1 MTAADRFKRNM
12 GSALAMATGGNA
24 PTARQEVAL
33 SSIRPGEA
41 QPRTYFDESALERL
55 AADIRQNGILQ
66 PLLVRPAGAGYEL
79 VDGERRW
86 RAAQRAG
93 LSVVPVYVRT
103 LTLEQARLA
112 ALSTALNRE
121 GLTPIEH
128 ATAKLS
134 LAALALGMDDLD
146 AVKLELGRLS
156 RPTADPARREQVDA
170 VFGTLDGENL
180 SSFVKNSL
188 PLLSYP
194 PELQQAMRDGLDKS
208 KAKTI
213 KNAPEAL
220 QSELLDMALGG
231 ASKRELTELV
241 KAAKP
246 TATRS
251 QVEQVAKTLSSR
263 KWRDSLTPEQAEAL
277 AAWLASAPRFVA
289 CLET

>member
-1 MTAADRFKRNM
+1 MTRPDRLQRSM
-12 GSALAMATGGNA
+12 ASALAMATGNA
-24 PTARQEVAL
+24 GILAPRPLPL

-41 QPRTYFDESALERL
+41 QPRTYFDEAALERL
-55 AADIRQNGILQ
+55 AADIRQHGILQ

-93 LSVVPVYVRT
+93 LTEAPALVRT

-134 LAALALGMDDLD
+134 LAALALGVDDLD

-170 VFGTLDGENL
+170 VFATLDGENL
-180 SSFVKNSL
+180 KSFVKTSL

-194 PELQQAMRDGLDKS
+194 TELQEAMRGGLEKT
-208 KAKTI
+208 KARLI
-213 KNAPEAL
+213 KNAPEDVRPR
-220 QSELLDMALGG
+220 LLDMAIGG
-231 ASKRELTELV
+231 ASRAELTEV
-241 KAAKP
+241 IRAAQSHAQPSQAQQIGKLLLSTRVDKLKP
-246 TATRS
+246 D
-251 QVEQVAKTLSSR
+251 E
-263 KWRDSLTPEQAEAL
+263 AEAL
-277 AAWLASAPRFVA
+277 ATWLASAPRFVA
-289 CLET
+289 SAEP

>member
-1 MTAADRFKRNM
+1 MTRPDRLQRSM
-12 GSALAMATGGNA
+12 ASALAMATGNA
-24 PTARQEVAL
+24 GILAPRPLPL

-41 QPRTYFDESALERL
+41 QPRTYFDEAALERL
-55 AADIRQNGILQ
+55 AADIRQHGILQ

-93 LSVVPVYVRT
+93 LTEAPALVRT

-134 LAALALGMDDLD
+134 LAALALGVDDLD

-170 VFGTLDGENL
+170 VFATLDGENL
-180 SSFVKNSL
+180 KSFVKTSL

-194 PELQQAMRDGLDKS
+194 PELQEAMRGGLEKT
-208 KAKTI
+208 KARLI
-213 KNAPEAL
+213 KNAPEDVRPR
-220 QSELLDMALGG
+220 LLDMAIGG
-231 ASKRELTELV
+231 ASRAELTEV
-241 KAAKP
+241 IRAAQSHAQPSQAQQIGKLLLSTRVDKLKP
-246 TATRS
+246 D
-251 QVEQVAKTLSSR
+251 E
-263 KWRDSLTPEQAEAL
+263 AEAL
-277 AAWLASAPRFVA
+277 ATWLASAPRFVA
-289 CLET
+289 SAEP

>member
-24 PTARQEVAL
+24 PTARQEVAV

-41 QPRTYFDESALERL
+41 QPRTYFDEAALERL
-55 AADIRQNGILQ
+55 AADIRQHGILQ

-86 RAAQRAG
+86 RAAQMAG
-93 LSVVPVYVRT
+93 LSTVPVYVRT
-103 LTLEQARLA
+103 LTLEQARMA
-112 ALSTALNRE
+112 AVSTAQHKE
-121 GLTPIEH
+121 KLTPIEIT
-128 ATAKLS
+128 TAKLG
-134 LAALALGMDDLD
+134 LAALTLGLSDLEE
-146 AVKLELGRLS
+146 AKLELGRLS

-194 PELQQAMRDGLDKS
+194 SELQQAMRDGLDKS

-231 ASKRELTELV
+231 ASRAELVEVV
-241 KAAKP
+241 KAAQP
-246 TATRS
+246 AGSRSAIETAGRN
-251 QVEQVAKTLSSR
+251 LSSR
-263 KWRDSLTPEQAEAL
+263 KWRDRLTPEQAEAL
-277 AAWLASAPRFVA
+277 AQALAGPLKF
-289 CLET
+289 LTD